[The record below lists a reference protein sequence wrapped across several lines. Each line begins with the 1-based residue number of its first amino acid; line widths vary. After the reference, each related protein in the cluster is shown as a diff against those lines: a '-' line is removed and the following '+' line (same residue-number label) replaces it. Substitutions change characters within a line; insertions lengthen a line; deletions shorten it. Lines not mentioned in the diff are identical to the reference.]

1 MNGIH
6 DLGGTDGMGA
16 VNNDR
21 GTEPVFR
28 ADWEKAAFSM
38 FAQGARAGLYTLDEF
53 RHSVEK
59 MGPAEYLL
67 SNYYEHWTH
76 AVEHFAEQKGL
87 IDPDELGKRT
97 QHYLDNPDA
106 PLPERSDPELLDFV
120 NTAVKEGFDASRKSD
135 KSPAFSVGDQVVVAE
150 DSPYGHTRRAGYIR
164 GKTGEITATH
174 GTWVYPDVSG
184 NGGGDEPE
192 HLYTVKFTGMELW
205 GKWVGD
211 PNEVVYFDIFEPYIT
226 TTTAATQGA

>member
-16 VNNDR
+16 VDNDR

-87 IDPDELGKRT
+87 IDPDELDKRT

-135 KSPAFSVGDQVVVAE
+135 KSPAFSVVTRWSWPKTAPTGTPDGLATSVARPAR
-150 DSPYGHTRRAGYIR
+150 SPPLMAPGSTPMSPAMAAG
-164 GKTGEITATH
+164 TSPSTCT
-174 GTWVYPDVSG
+174 P
-184 NGGGDEPE
+184 
-192 HLYTVKFTGMELW
+192 
-205 GKWVGD
+205 
-211 PNEVVYFDIFEPYIT
+211 
-226 TTTAATQGA
+226 